1 MRARALADLPQEESF
16 VKPFSAFA
24 AAAFSLGL
32 ALPALAQQ
40 APAATPQNP
49 PTDPKTAA
57 ASAQP
62 KVAGRFSGALNT
74 GGIQLTVVFNVSAAS
89 DGALTATL
97 DSPDQGAMGIAV
109 AKTTFT
115 GGDTLRLE
123 IPAIAGSWE
132 GKLSSDGNTLT
143 GTWTQ
148 GGGSLPLTLK
158 RQDKAPEIRRPQ
170 TPKAPFPYRAE
181 EVEYVNRAANLRLG
195 GTLTL
200 PKGNGPFPAAL
211 LITGSGAQ
219 DRDETLF
226 NHKPFAVI
234 ADSLTRRGI
243 AVLRVD
249 DRGVGKSTGDFAKAT
264 SRDFA
269 TDVRAGVAYLKT
281 RHEINKTKIGLIGHS
296 EGGLIAPMVAA
307 QAPRDVAFIVL
318 LAGPGVPGDQ
328 ILVEQGALIARA
340 GGAPQSAIARG
351 RAGQKAAYAILRTE
365 PDPAR
370 AEAKLIVLN
379 KQAIAK
385 LNEAERKTIGDPD
398 AAAKN
403 ATKMLL
409 SPWFRFFLTYDPAPT
424 LKRVRCPVLALNGG
438 LDLQV
443 PPKQNLPAL
452 ARALR
457 AGGNK
462 QVTLRELPGLN
473 HLFQPTKTGSPAE
486 YGRIEQTFSPEALR
500 ILGDWVVQR
509 TH

>member
-1 MRARALADLPQEESF
+1 
-16 VKPFSAFA
+16 VKLFSAFA
-24 AAAFSLGL
+24 AAALSLGL
-32 ALPALAQQ
+32 VLPAPAQP
-40 APAATPQNP
+40 PAATPQNP

-74 GGIQLTVVFNVSAAS
+74 GAIELTVVFNISAAP
-89 DGALTATL
+89 DGALSATA
-97 DSPDQGAMGIAV
+97 DSPDQGAMGIPV

-115 GGDTLRLE
+115 NGDTLRLE

-181 EVEYVNRAANLRLG
+181 EVEYVNRTANLRLG

-200 PKGNGPFPAAL
+200 PKGKGPFPAAL

-234 ADSLTRRGI
+234 ADYLTRRGI

-249 DRGVGKSTGDFAKAT
+249 DRGVNKSTGDFTKAT

-269 TDVRAGVAYLKT
+269 GDVRAGIAYLQS
-281 RHEINKTKIGLIGHS
+281 RREINKNKIGLIGHS

-307 QAPRDVAFIVL
+307 QAPKDVAFIVL

-328 ILVEQGALIARA
+328 ILLAQGALTARAAGAPEATIARA
-340 GGAPQSAIARG
+340 Q
-351 RAGQKAAYAILRTE
+351 AGQKTAFGVLRAE
-365 PDPAR
+365 PDPAK
-370 AEAKLIVLN
+370 AEAKLIALN
-379 KQAIAK
+379 KQALAD
-385 LNEAERKTIGDPD
+385 LPEATRKAIGNPD
-398 AAAKN
+398 AYART

-424 LKRVRCPVLALNGG
+424 LKKVRCPVLALNGG
-438 LDLQV
+438 KDLQV
-443 PPKQNLPAL
+443 PPGQNLPAL
-452 ARALR
+452 ARALK

-462 QVTLRELPGLN
+462 NVTLRELPGLN
-473 HLFQPTKTGSPAE
+473 HLFQPTKTGSPSE
-486 YGRIEQTFSPEALR
+486 YAKIEQTFAPEALR
-500 ILGDWVVQR
+500 ILGDWVVKR
-509 TH
+509 TR